1 MTIII
6 GTPATGVASTD
17 LTLIQD
23 LEMTLLPLD
32 YFRRILGV
40 DPYHF
45 WQFEHPDH
53 PMSTCT
59 SIYTHEKW
67 QSANVARLDMLNAM
81 VEAERNLAEVIRYWP
96 APRYVYREKRA
107 LQHPQVLSSR
117 SIRPLTLRT
126 EFIKVNDVG
135 VQQWDF
141 VESISLAYD
150 ATDDI
155 AFTVTVPDDATVDE
169 IVVAYHGSYVRIRPI
184 TVTITDSVATIN
196 IKKWLLGNR
205 LLWETGDNINAA
217 NIDNFEASVDIYHVW
232 LSKTEQVL
240 IYWEPADVYH
250 TLCTDEECPICEG
263 CTQNACALQGN
274 YDLGVVSYQAADY
287 AASHTRTF
295 YKQNRYPDYAYIS
308 YISGAATQGDRYMS
322 RFWQRIV
329 AHYAVALLDLPL
341 CSCSD
346 VRDAYNYWQ
355 EDFGQTQGMA
365 GRSTT
370 YSQSALENPLGSLR
384 RGAVEA
390 WNAIRRMVEL

>member
-23 LEMTLLPLD
+23 LESTLLPLD

-59 SIYTHEKW
+59 SIYSHEKW
-67 QSANVARLDMLNAM
+67 QSGNVARLDMLLAI

-96 APRYVYREKRA
+96 APRYQYRERRP

-126 EFIKVNDVG
+126 EYIKIRDVG
-135 VQQWDF
+135 TPQWDF
-141 VESISLAYD
+141 LESISLAYD

-155 AFTVTVPDDATVDE
+155 AFTVAVPEDATAEE
-169 IVVAYHGSYVRIRPI
+169 IVVVYHGSRVKIRPI
-184 TVTITDSVATIN
+184 VVTIADAVATIS

-205 LLWETGDNINAA
+205 LLWEQGDNINAA
-217 NIDNFEASVDIYHVW
+217 NIDNFEASVDVYHVW
-232 LSKTEQVL
+232 LSKTKQIL
-240 IYWEPADVYH
+240 TYWEPADTSH
-250 TLCTDEECPICEG
+250 TLCSDETCPICEG
-263 CTQNACALQGN
+263 CTQNACAMGGN
-274 YDLGVVSYQAADY
+274 YDLGVVSYQYAEYDAAY
-287 AASHTRTF
+287 TKK
-295 YKQNRYPDYAYIS
+295 YPIQNRYPDYGYIS
-308 YISGAATQGDRYMS
+308 YISGADTQGDRYMS

-329 AHYAVALLDLPL
+329 AHYAVALLDMPL

-346 VRDAYNYWQ
+346 VRDNYNYWQ
-355 EDFGQTQGMA
+355 EDFGQTQGVA

-384 RGAVEA
+384 RGAIEA
-390 WNAIRRMVEL
+390 WNTIRRMVEM